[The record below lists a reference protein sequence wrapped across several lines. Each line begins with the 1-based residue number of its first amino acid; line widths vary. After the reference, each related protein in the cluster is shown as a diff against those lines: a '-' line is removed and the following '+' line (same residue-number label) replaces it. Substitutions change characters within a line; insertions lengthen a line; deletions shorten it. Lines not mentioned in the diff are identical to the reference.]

1 LDAHHRLVWYF
12 TWVFDTQERK
22 KEKQLVPTPQKMA
35 MIIAQRQRET

>member
-1 LDAHHRLVWYF
+1 LTPF
-12 TWVFDTQERK
+12 ERK